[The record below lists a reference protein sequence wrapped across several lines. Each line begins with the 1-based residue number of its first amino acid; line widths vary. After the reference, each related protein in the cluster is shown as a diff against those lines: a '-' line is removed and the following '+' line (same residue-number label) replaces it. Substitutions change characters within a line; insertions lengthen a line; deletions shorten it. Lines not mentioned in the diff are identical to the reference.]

1 MGGKNRQF
9 VTSRSA
15 AKGLSCQTEHNTA
28 PTMKNTRLLPFAVLF
43 LSAQAAAEMP
53 LSLEEL
59 LTDKGKLRLE
69 TSLNYT
75 NTENEQT
82 RLVAPIYIQTGV
94 NSYIAIPTS
103 LQRGSRN
110 SDIIVGTAGLRYG
123 ITGKT
128 EIYGNASYLWR
139 SDRTFADTAHSSRNK
154 NFSDLSA
161 GISHTFM
168 HDGKNPA
175 LIGFAEATLYEKSYG
190 KASSGKSWLL
200 GATTYK
206 AIDPVVLSLTG
217 AVRTNRRKNTDA
229 GSLKTGSYLMLNPSV
244 SFAANDR
251 ISLSGGVQWIFRQ
264 ADRLNGAKISA
275 RNTATYAALGAG
287 LGINKQTSLSANVRF
302 NVSGSSS
309 ATLRLGMQH
318 TF

>member
-1 MGGKNRQF
+1 
-9 VTSRSA
+9 
-15 AKGLSCQTEHNTA
+15 
-28 PTMKNTRLLPFAVLF
+28 MKNTRLFPFAVLF

-59 LTDKGKLRLE
+59 LTDKGKLPLE

-82 RLVAPIYIQTGV
+82 RLVAPIYIQTGA

-229 GSLKTGSYLMLNPSV
+229 GSLKTGSYLICSTQALALPPTTASASV
-244 SFAANDR
+244 AACNGY
-251 ISLSGGVQWIFRQ
+251 SAKPTALTAQKYPPATPPPMPLSVLDW
-264 ADRLNGAKISA
+264 ASTSRLHSA
-275 RNTATYAALGAG
+275 
-287 LGINKQTSLSANVRF
+287 QTSASMYQGAAARPCGWECSIRF
-302 NVSGSSS
+302 NKNIRQPENNNRY
-309 ATLRLGMQH
+309 AI
-318 TF
+318 